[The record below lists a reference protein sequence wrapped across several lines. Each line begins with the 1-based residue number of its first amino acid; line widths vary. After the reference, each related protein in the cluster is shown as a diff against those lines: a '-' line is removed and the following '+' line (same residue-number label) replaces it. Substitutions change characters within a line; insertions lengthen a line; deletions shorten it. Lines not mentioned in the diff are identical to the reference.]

1 MSKEA
6 YNVIRSSKYLRES
19 DVFKKGELFH
29 FSEKQVAKVTKANIF
44 KKTCIIGKINLDWTV
59 ELEFK

>member
-29 FSEKQVAKVTKANIF
+29 LSEKQVAKVTKAMF
-44 KKTCIIGKINLDWTV
+44 LKRHV
-59 ELEFK
+59 